1 MNSQK
6 ETTTLILSRHV
17 GETIEVGAVK
27 LTVEDIRDRCAS
39 IKVESLAAV
48 PFMLSGPAG
57 SSIICGNVKIELDRV
72 SPSKVRIC
80 IVAPRSVKI
89 TRGEHLTEAVT
100 S

>member
-39 IKVESLAAV
+39 IKIEGLSPV
-48 PFMLSGPAG
+48 PLFL
-57 SSIICGNVKIELDRV
+57 CGGVGASVVADGVKIEVDRV
-72 SPSKVRIC
+72 STSIVRIC

-89 TRGEHLTEAVT
+89 TRGEHLTEEVT

>member
-17 GETIEVGAVK
+17 GETIDVGAVK
-27 LTVEDIRDRCAS
+27 LTVEDIFNRIAS
-39 IKVESLAAV
+39 IKVDGISPLPLLLRGGVGA
-48 PFMLSGPAG
+48 
-57 SSIICGNVKIELDRV
+57 SIIVDDVKIEIDRV
-72 SPSKVRIC
+72 SASVVRIC

-89 TRGEHLTEAVT
+89 TRGEHLTEEVT